1 VVEAAR
7 VVVRAEVEAAPVEVE
22 AARVAEVVVRAEVEA
37 APAEVEAARVAEV
50 VVRAEV
56 VVQGAAVQGA
66 AVQGAAV
73 QGAAVRVVRL
83 VHRSPPFRATEVARV
98 CGYRR

>member
-1 VVEAAR
+1 M
-7 VVVRAEVEAAPVEVE
+7 VVRAEVEAAPVEVE

-66 AVQGAAV
+66 AV
-73 QGAAVRVVRL
+73 RVVRL